1 MEVVNGIEFDNAQ
14 VELNL
19 NDATYPIEILE
30 YSDGLSE
37 WTAVSRNYGKGWES
51 VFPYSHTIEENNE

>member
-1 MEVVNGIEFDNAQ
+1 MVFEFDNAQ

-37 WTAVSRNYGKGWES
+37 WIPVSKKLWKRMGVSFSLFLYD
-51 VFPYSHTIEENNE
+51 